1 MALQPRVNRHMARVD
16 GNQISRGSPVKS
28 WAINHARTLIA
39 SLGTMTRQP
48 ASSFMTIAVIAIAL
62 ALPSGLLVLLNNAS
76 QVSVDWDNNAQISV
90 FLKDSTSEK
99 QAKALMKKLRL
110 YDDIDQVTMI
120 NKDKALEEFS
130 KISGFGDAI
139 EALDNNPLPHVLT
152 VQPKV
157 DPTRPDRIQHLLK
170 QLNKLKQVELAQ
182 LDLQW
187 VKRLFAM
194 LEIAQR
200 AIWVI
205 ASLLGVAVLLVVG
218 NTIRLDIQNRR
229 EEIEVTKLIGG
240 TDAFIRRPFLYTGFW
255 YGIGGGL
262 CAWLLTTISISL
274 LDDSVEQLAS
284 LYNSGFQL
292 HGLSFAETMSLIGF
306 SCFLGL
312 GGSWI
317 AVGRHLSEIEP
328 S

>member
-1 MALQPRVNRHMARVD
+1 MAKTD
-16 GNQISRGSPVKS
+16 SNQLAKSSPVQA
-28 WAINHARTLIA
+28 WLTNHARTLIA
-39 SLGTMTRQP
+39 SLGAMSRAP

-62 ALPSGLLVLLNNAS
+62 ALPAGLLVLLNNAS
-76 QVSVDWDNNAQISV
+76 NVSVGWDNSAQISV
-90 FLKDSTSEK
+90 FLKNSTTEK
-99 QAKALMKKLRL
+99 QAKQLMGKLRL
-110 YDDIDQVTMI
+110 YDDIIKVSLI
-120 NKDKALEEFS
+120 NKDQALREFQN
-130 KISGFGDAI
+130 ISGFGDAV
-139 EALDNNPLPHVLT
+139 EALGDNPLPHVLT
-152 VQPKV
+152 LQPVV
-157 DPTRPDRIQHLLK
+157 DTNRPDKIRHLLK
-170 QLNKLKQVELAQ
+170 QLNQLKQVELAQ

-200 AIWVI
+200 GIWII

-218 NTIRLDIQNRR
+218 NTIRLDIQNHR

-240 TDAFIRRPFLYTGFW
+240 TDAFIRRPFLYTGLW

-262 CAWLLTTISISL
+262 LAWILTILSINL
-274 LDDSVEQLAS
+274 LDNSVEHLAS
-284 LYNSGFQL
+284 LYDSGFQL
-292 HGLSFAETMSLIGF
+292 RGLSFAEAFSLIGF

-312 GGSWI
+312 TGSWI

>member
-1 MALQPRVNRHMARVD
+1 MAKTES
-16 GNQISRGSPVKS
+16 NQRAKSSPIRA
-28 WAINHARTLIA
+28 WLINHARTLIA
-39 SLGTMTRQP
+39 SLGVMSRAP

-62 ALPSGLLVLLNNAS
+62 ALPAGMFALLNNAS
-76 QVSVDWDNNAQISV
+76 HVSVGWDNSAQISV
-90 FLKDSTSEK
+90 FLKQSVSERQAKNLMGRLNLYEDIDKVSLINKK
-99 QAKALMKKLRL
+99 QAL
-110 YDDIDQVTMI
+110 
-120 NKDKALEEFS
+120 LEFR
-130 KISGFGDAI
+130 KISGFGDAVDV
-139 EALDNNPLPHVLT
+139 LGDNPLPHVLT
-152 VQPKV
+152 IQPMV
-157 DPTRPDRIQHLLK
+157 DADRPDKIRHLIK

-194 LEIAQR
+194 LDIVQR
-200 AIWVI
+200 GIWVI
-205 ASLLGVAVLLVVG
+205 ASLLGIAVLLVVG

-240 TDAFIRRPFLYTGFW
+240 TNAFIRRPFLYTGLW

-262 CAWLLTTISISL
+262 LAWLLTSLSIAL
-274 LDDSVEQLAS
+274 LDSSVSHLAS

-292 HGLSFAETMSLIGF
+292 QGLSFYEVISLIGF
-306 SCFLGL
+306 SIILSL
-312 GGSWI
+312 SGSWI

>member
-1 MALQPRVNRHMARVD
+1 MARSD
-16 GNQISRGSPVKS
+16 ANQLAKSSPFQA
-28 WAINHARTLIA
+28 WMINHLRTLIA
-39 SLGTMTRQP
+39 SLGVMTRQP
-48 ASSFMTIAVIAIAL
+48 AASLMTIAVIAIAL
-62 ALPSGLLVLLNNAS
+62 ALPAGMFVLLNNAS
-76 QVSVDWDNNAQISV
+76 NISVGWDNSAQISV
-90 FLKDSTSEK
+90 FLKADVSEK
-99 QAKALMKKLRL
+99 QAKKLMGKLRL
-110 YDDIDQVTMI
+110 YDDVAAISMI
-120 NKDKALEEFS
+120 NKDQALQEFK
-130 KISGFGDAI
+130 KISGFGGAI
-139 EALDNNPLPHVLT
+139 EALGANPLPHVLT
-152 VQPKV
+152 IQPNV
-157 DPTRPDRIQHLLK
+157 DASRPDKIRHLIK
-170 QLNKLKQVELAQ
+170 QLNQQKQVELAQ

-194 LEIAQR
+194 LDIAHR

-205 ASLLGVAVLLVVG
+205 ASLLGIAVLLVVG

-255 YGIGGGL
+255 YGISGGL
-262 CAWLLTTISISL
+262 LAWLLTTLSIGL
-274 LDDSVEQLAS
+274 LDSSVSHLAN

-292 HGLSFAETMSLIGF
+292 RGLSFAEAMNMIGF

-312 GGSWI
+312 AGSWI

>member
-1 MALQPRVNRHMARVD
+1 MVKADN
-16 GNQISRGSPVKS
+16 NQIARSSPFKA
-28 WAINHARTLIA
+28 WAINHIRTLIA
-39 SLGTMTRQP
+39 SLGAMTRQP
-48 ASSFMTIAVIAIAL
+48 ASSFMTVAVIAIAL
-62 ALPSGLLVLLNNAS
+62 ALPAGLFVLLNNAS
-76 QVSVDWDNNAQISV
+76 NISIGWDNSAQISV
-90 FLKDSTSEK
+90 FLKADTSEK
-99 QAKALMKKLRL
+99 QAQKLMGKLRL
-110 YDDIDQVTMI
+110 YDDVAQISLI
-120 NKDKALEEFS
+120 NKKQALKEFK

-139 EALDNNPLPHVLT
+139 EALGDNPLPHVLT
-152 VQPKV
+152 IQPV
-157 DPTRPDRIQHLLK
+157 IDANRPDKIHHLIK
-170 QLNKLKQVELAQ
+170 QLNQQKQVELAQ

-200 AIWVI
+200 AIWVV
-205 ASLLGVAVLLVVG
+205 ASLLGIAVLLVVG

-240 TDAFIRRPFLYTGFW
+240 TDAFIRRPFLYTGLW
-255 YGIGGGL
+255 YGISGGIS
-262 CAWLLTTISISL
+262 AWLLTALSISL
-274 LDDSVEQLAS
+274 LDNSVEHLAS

-292 HGLSFAETMSLIGF
+292 KGLSFSEGINLIGF

-312 GGSWI
+312 SGSWI

>member
-1 MALQPRVNRHMARVD
+1 MAKAES
-16 GNQISRGSPVKS
+16 NQLAKSSPFKA
-28 WAINHARTLIA
+28 WAINHLRTLIS

-62 ALPSGLLVLLNNAS
+62 ALPAGLFVLLNNAS
-76 QVSVDWDNNAQISV
+76 NVSVGWDNSAQISI
-90 FLKDSTSEK
+90 FLKPHVTEK
-99 QAKALMKKLRL
+99 QAKKLMVKLRL
-110 YDDIDQVTMI
+110 YDDVKNVSMI
-120 NKDKALEEFS
+120 NKKQALNEFK
-130 KISGFGDAI
+130 KISGFGDA
-139 EALDNNPLPHVLT
+139 LDSLEDNPLPHVLT
-152 VQPKV
+152 IQPLI
-157 DPTRPDRIQHLLK
+157 DANRPDKIQYLIK
-170 QLNKLKQVELAQ
+170 QLNQLKQVELAQ
-182 LDLQW
+182 LDLKW

-194 LEIAQR
+194 LDIAKR
-200 AIWVI
+200 TIWVI
-205 ASLLGVAVLLVVG
+205 ASLLGIAVLLVVG

-240 TDAFIRRPFLYTGFW
+240 TNAFIRRPFLYTGLW

-262 CAWLLTTISISL
+262 FAWLLTAISISL
-274 LDDSVEQLAS
+274 LDSSVENLAS

-292 HGLSFAETMSLIGF
+292 QGLSFSEGIKMIVF

-312 GGSWI
+312 SGSWI

>member
-1 MALQPRVNRHMARVD
+1 M
-16 GNQISRGSPVKS
+16 VKS
-28 WAINHARTLIA
+28 DSNQLAKSSPLKAWAVNHARTLIA
-39 SLGTMTRQP
+39 SLGNMTRQP

-62 ALPSGLLVLLNNAS
+62 ALPAGMFVLLNNAS
-76 QVSVDWDNNAQISV
+76 NVSVGWDNSAQISV
-90 FLKDSTSEK
+90 FLKASVTEK
-99 QAKALMKKLRL
+99 QAKKLMGKLRL
-110 YDDIDQVTMI
+110 YDDVDQVSMI
-120 NKDKALEEFS
+120 NKKQALNEFK

-139 EALDNNPLPHVLT
+139 ESLGDNPLPHVLT
-152 VQPKV
+152 IQPVV
-157 DPTRPDRIQHLLK
+157 DANRPDKIHHLIKL
-170 QLNKLKQVELAQ
+170 LNQNKQVELAQ

-194 LEIAQR
+194 LEIAHR

-205 ASLLGVAVLLVVG
+205 ASLLGIAVLLVVG

-240 TDAFIRRPFLYTGFW
+240 TDAFIRRPFLYTGLW
-255 YGIGGGL
+255 YGVGGGL
-262 CAWLLTTISISL
+262 LAWILTILSISL
-274 LDDSVEQLAS
+274 LDNSVEHLAS

-292 HGLSFAETMSLIGF
+292 KGLSFSEGINMIGF

-312 GGSWI
+312 FGSWI